1 MIRDT
6 IGRADKQRYE
16 EDQKQ
21 LQAVRMADL
30 IDQMDTPKGRR
41 FVWGMLKSMLYQTP
55 ITDTNASVYGK
66 VAKQAVAIE
75 LAKELK
81 ACCRDLFY
89 TMEIENDGL
98 GG

>member
-6 IGRADKQRYE
+6 VGRADKQRYE
-16 EDQKQ
+16 EEVKQ
-21 LQAVRMADL
+21 IQAVRAADL
-30 IDQMDTPKGRR
+30 IDQMETPKGRR
-41 FVWGMLKSMLYQTP
+41 FVWGILKTLLYQTP
-55 ITDTNASVYGK
+55 VIEANASVYGK

-81 ACCRDLFY
+81 SCCRDLFY
-89 TMEIENDGL
+89 EMEIENDGL

>member
-6 IGRADKQRYE
+6 IGKADKQRYE
-16 EDQKQ
+16 DEQKQ
-21 LQAVRMADL
+21 LQAVRIADL
-30 IDQMDTPKGRR
+30 VEQMESKKGRR
-41 FVWGMLKSMLYQTP
+41 FVWGVLKSMLYQTP
-55 ITDTNASVYGK
+55 IIDTNASVYGK

-75 LAKELK
+75 LVKELK

-89 TMEIENDGL
+89 AMEIENDGL